1 MKRQSFQ
8 KVDLSNISYD
18 VAIGCHLKGL
28 QSSKPWLPMG
38 CSILGKSINFP
49 ISSLIF
55 NVGVREFPGSPVV
68 KTLPSNAWST
78 GSIPDQD
85 TKVPHAAGYGQNFF

>member
-1 MKRQSFQ
+1 M
-8 KVDLSNISYD
+8 N
-18 VAIGCHLKGL
+18 
-28 QSSKPWLPMG
+28 

-55 NVGVREFPGSPVV
+55 NIGVREFPGSPV
-68 KTLPSNAWST
+68 KTLPSNAWSI

-85 TKVPHAAGYGQNFF
+85 TKVPHDAGYGQNFFK